1 MYHTPNPDIAPGGRR
16 LVQYPGLLF
25 RRNHAATMKSI
36 TYYSLRSLS
45 PYQGTIQVVETDGFR
60 ALSRDGEI
68 WRIRMRG
75 TKGRRAVHAS
85 WREQDGDRVETE
97 QTQPGFE
104 LLRNRPKTPF
114 PRRDTVEL
122 WLLDAEAL
130 LPLALLR
137 SLVPEQEPTSVM
149 EAVWLA
155 GYRHDESFYAPSL
168 AAAGSLKSGDKT
180 HIAHAEVL
188 SRCVRAAAG
197 SIPRAQWFRR
207 DPDGSGSG
215 LAGLNLSAGLKGRL
229 LDARQF
235 TELLVREAW
244 PIESHQQLVR
254 DYHDWQAPYLLTHSD
269 LAKNTRARLE
279 LAACQQAERLYD
291 VRHLLPEVVNKERVD
306 AAMVEA
312 VIRRTAIA

>member
-1 MYHTPNPDIAPGGRR
+1 MG
-16 LVQYPGLLF
+16 
-25 RRNHAATMKSI
+25 SI
-36 TYYSLRSLS
+36 IYYSLRSLS

-60 ALSRDGEI
+60 ALSRDGET
-68 WRIRMRG
+68 WRIRLRSS
-75 TKGRRAVHAS
+75 KGRRAVHVT
-85 WREQDGDRVETE
+85 WREQDVDLIEIE
-97 QTQPGFE
+97 QAQAGFE
-104 LLRNRPKTPF
+104 LLRNRPNTPF
-114 PRRDTVEL
+114 PRRDFVEL
-122 WLLDAEAL
+122 WLLDAETL

-137 SLVPEQEPTSVM
+137 SLVPELEPTRVT

-155 GYRHDESFYAPSL
+155 GYRDDESFYAPSL
-168 AAAGSLKSGDKT
+168 AAAGLLSTDKKT

-207 DPDGSGSG
+207 EPDGSGSG
-215 LAGLNLSAGLKGRL
+215 LDGLNLSASLKGRS

-235 TELLVREAW
+235 TELLVREVW
-244 PIESHQQLVR
+244 PIESHERLVR

-269 LAKNTRARLE
+269 LAKNTRERLE
-279 LAACQQAERLYD
+279 IAACHQAERLYD

-312 VIRRTAIA
+312 VIRRTAVA

>member
-1 MYHTPNPDIAPGGRR
+1 MG
-16 LVQYPGLLF
+16 
-25 RRNHAATMKSI
+25 SI
-36 TYYSLRSLS
+36 IYYSLRSLS

-60 ALSRDGEI
+60 ALSRDGET
-68 WRIRMRG
+68 WRIRVRG
-75 TKGRRAVHAS
+75 SKGRRAVHGS
-85 WREQDGDRVETE
+85 WREQDGDLFEIE
-97 QTQPGFE
+97 HAQHGFE
-104 LLRNRPKTPF
+104 MLRNRPKTPF

-137 SLVPEQEPTSVM
+137 SLVPEQEPTRVT

-155 GYRHDESFYAPSL
+155 GYRDDESFYAPSL
-168 AAAGSLKSGDKT
+168 AAAGLLSTDKKT

-207 DPDGSGSG
+207 EPDGSGSG
-215 LAGLNLSAGLKGRL
+215 LVGLNLSAGLQGRL

-244 PIESHQQLVR
+244 PIESHEKLVR

-269 LAKNTRARLE
+269 LAKNTRERLE
-279 LAACQQAERLYD
+279 LAACHQAERLYD

-312 VIRRTAIA
+312 VIRRTAVA